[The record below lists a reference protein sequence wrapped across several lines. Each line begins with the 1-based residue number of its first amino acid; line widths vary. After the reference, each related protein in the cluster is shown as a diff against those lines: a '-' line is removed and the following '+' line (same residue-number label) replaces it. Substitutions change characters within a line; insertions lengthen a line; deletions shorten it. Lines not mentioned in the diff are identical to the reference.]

1 MPFKR
6 VVECRG
12 ASDARLFRWR
22 NNTPAQQWYFDGV
35 SKTIRS
41 QQWKGNS
48 LTIDSNGRSTNLR
61 CTASNSRWW

>member
-1 MPFKR
+1 MLVF
-6 VVECRG
+6 
-12 ASDARLFRWR
+12 SDGEK
-22 NNTPAQQWYFDGV
+22 NTPAQQWYFDGV